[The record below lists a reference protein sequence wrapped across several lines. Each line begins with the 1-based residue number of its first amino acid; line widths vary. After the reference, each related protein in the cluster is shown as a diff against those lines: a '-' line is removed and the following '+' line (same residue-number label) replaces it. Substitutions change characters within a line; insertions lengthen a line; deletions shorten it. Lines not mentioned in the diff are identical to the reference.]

1 MRILKSLDLNRDPEI
16 YRKISNHNLKRWL
29 KICKRS
35 YTKRSV
41 NNQKVQKF
49 VAVLDG
55 NFSVKN
61 VPKRSAKYL
70 KDKIYKTKETQ
81 NISVTLR
88 TFLNQQK
95 TFFKKI

>member
-1 MRILKSLDLNRDPEI
+1 M
-16 YRKISNHNLKRWL
+16 
-29 KICKRS
+29 
-35 YTKRSV
+35 
-41 NNQKVQKF
+41 QKF
-49 VAVLDG
+49 VPVLDE